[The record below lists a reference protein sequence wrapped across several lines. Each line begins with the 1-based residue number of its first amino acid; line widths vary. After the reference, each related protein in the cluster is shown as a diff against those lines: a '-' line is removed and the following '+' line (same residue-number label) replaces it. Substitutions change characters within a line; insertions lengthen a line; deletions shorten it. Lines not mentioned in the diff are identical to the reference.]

1 MFWKEVLE
9 KLLVKK
15 EYFNFNFLRPLM
27 TAGLP
32 LMKRVFMPLSKSILL
47 SFGLSA
53 AMSATDA
60 TIQKN
65 FIDLGLQH
73 W

>member
-1 MFWKEVLE
+1 MKGSTR

-15 EYFNFNFLRPLM
+15 EDFNFNFLRLLM

-32 LMKRVFMPLSKSILL
+32 LIKRVFMSLSKSILL

>member
-1 MFWKEVLE
+1 MKGSTR

-15 EYFNFNFLRPLM
+15 EDFNFNFLRLLM

-32 LMKRVFMPLSKSILL
+32 LIKRVFMSLSKSILL

-65 FIDLGLQH
+65 FIDRGLQH
-73 W
+73 R

>member
-1 MFWKEVLE
+1 MKGSTR

-15 EYFNFNFLRPLM
+15 EDFNFNFLRLLM

-32 LMKRVFMPLSKSILL
+32 LIKRVFMSLSKSILL

-65 FIDLGLQH
+65 FIDRGLQY

>member
-1 MFWKEVLE
+1 
-9 KLLVKK
+9 
-15 EYFNFNFLRPLM
+15 M

-32 LMKRVFMPLSKSILL
+32 LIKRVFMSLSKSILL
-47 SFGLSA
+47 SFGLST

-65 FIDLGLQH
+65 FIDRGLQH
-73 W
+73 